1 MTRFQE
7 YIESDQGPED
17 LCKEIEQLNKKLA
30 DAYSIYDKEVTEMS
44 DSYSERLKTLQK
56 ENVEEVERL
65 RSMKDRYFVDAGRAE
80 KGLSDLQ
87 KKYEKA
93 LETLNNRETFIN
105 WVNEHYPEIVK
116 EYLGFENVSI

>member
-1 MTRFQE
+1 MSRFQE

-17 LCKEIEQLNKKLA
+17 LCKEIEQLNKRLA
-30 DAYSIYDKEVTEMS
+30 DAYSIYDKEV
-44 DSYSERLKTLQK
+44 
-56 ENVEEVERL
+56 
-65 RSMKDRYFVDAGRAE
+65 GRAE
-80 KGLSDLQ
+80 KGLCDLQ

-116 EYLGFENVSI
+116 EYLG

>member
-1 MTRFQE
+1 MSRFQE

-17 LCKEIEQLNKKLA
+17 LCKEIEQLNKRLA
-30 DAYSIYDKEVTEMS
+30 DAYSIQE
-44 DSYSERLKTLQK
+44 
-56 ENVEEVERL
+56 EN
-65 RSMKDRYFVDAGRAE
+65 A
-80 KGLSDLQ
+80 DLQ

-116 EYLGFENVSI
+116 EYLGFESISMYVCKNQGGKK